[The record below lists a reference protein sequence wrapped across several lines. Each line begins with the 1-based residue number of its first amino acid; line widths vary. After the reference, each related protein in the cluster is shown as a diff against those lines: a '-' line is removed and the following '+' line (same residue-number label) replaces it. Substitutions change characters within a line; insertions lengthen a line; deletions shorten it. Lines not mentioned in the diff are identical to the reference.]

1 MLENTVFKQS
11 RVASFRFKL
20 RGLVFFSFSAE
31 ALIAGFY
38 IAVTRSIT
46 PILLIASGYRLEDIL
61 LVNGFAGLF
70 SLIIGLLLYKYGSR
84 RISKLKLLMVHVL
97 ERAMWFA
104 IPFMVGDRFLL
115 TLVYGLAV
123 ASTLPTSIYMQTAIL
138 SSFSG
143 VEYRRVVSVRSGLAA
158 FSSIL
163 GHVFVVLTLATLT
176 GQGKY
181 LGLYETAFGIGVL
194 SSVIIALTPKNA
206 FKNSVTM
213 VRNGGFEA
221 EAKAT
226 NTYILLVAIL
236 SSYMLLN
243 MAWTPRIMYD
253 LKAPDYI
260 AASIGFAQTAA
271 AIGSSFFWAN
281 RSSRTYRYALIMLT
295 SMPLLVYI
303 TLEPRFHIA
312 LALMYGFSIVGVNLY
327 AARMYSGLVGE
338 IGVFR
343 AGLLLA
349 STGSFALTLA
359 SIIGYTVSAASSM
372 VFLAS
377 AILGIAGLTI
387 ALTGF
392 PEFAII
398 PKNYVQLYSK
408 IMYQTSIS
416 SYNLAAYAISESA
429 KTSLRII
436 GLSITLILLFII
448 YRTLYYITIITG
460 G

>member
-1 MLENTVFKQS
+1 MLKSTVFKQS
-11 RVASFRFKL
+11 KVASFRFKL
-20 RGLVFFSFSAE
+20 GLVFFSFSAE

-70 SLIIGLLLYKYGSR
+70 SLVIGLALYKYGSR
-84 RISKLKLLMVHVL
+84 KISKLKLLIVHVL
-97 ERAMWFA
+97 ERTMWFT
-104 IPFMVGDRFLL
+104 IPFMVGNKVLL

-123 ASTLPTSIYMQTAIL
+123 ASTLPTSIYMQSTIL
-138 SSFSG
+138 SSFNNM
-143 VEYRRVVSVRSGLAA
+143 EYRRIVSVRTALAS

-163 GHVFVVLTLATLT
+163 GHVFVVLTLATLS

-181 LGLYETAFGIGVL
+181 LGLYETAFGIGIL
-194 SSVIIALTPKNA
+194 SSIIVALTPKNV
-206 FKNSVTM
+206 FKNSATM
-213 VRNGGFEA
+213 VRNGGLEA
-221 EAKAT
+221 EVKAT
-226 NTYILLVAIL
+226 NTFILLVAIL

-260 AASIGFAQTAA
+260 AASIGFAQTVA

-281 RSSRTYRYALIMLT
+281 RNSRTYRYALIMLA
-295 SMPLLVYI
+295 SMPLLVYT
-303 TLEPRFHIA
+303 TLEPKFHIA
-312 LALMYGFSIVGVNLY
+312 LALTYGFSIVGVNLY

-349 STGSFALTLA
+349 STNSFALTLA
-359 SIIGYTVSAASSM
+359 SIVGYSVSASPSM
-372 VFLAS
+372 VFTAS

-408 IMYQTSIS
+408 IMYQTGVS
-416 SYNLAAYAISESA
+416 SYNLAVCAVSESA
-429 KTSLRII
+429 KASLRIV
-436 GLSITLILLFII
+436 GLSFTLILLFII
-448 YRTLYYITIITG
+448 YRTLYYITVITG